1 MVDGG
6 VGVGKNHWIVWEGTP
21 ETSNGVITSA
31 TSLEQEIAHSKF
43 FSWGMVGHL
52 ATRGST
58 LDQLLSNIFGGRVF
72 TQIP

>member
-6 VGVGKNHWIVWEGTP
+6 VGVGKNHWIVWEGVP
-21 ETSNGVITSA
+21 ETPSGVITSA
-31 TSLEQEIAHSKF
+31 TSPGQKITHSNF

-52 ATRGST
+52 ATHGYT

-72 TQIP
+72 TRIP